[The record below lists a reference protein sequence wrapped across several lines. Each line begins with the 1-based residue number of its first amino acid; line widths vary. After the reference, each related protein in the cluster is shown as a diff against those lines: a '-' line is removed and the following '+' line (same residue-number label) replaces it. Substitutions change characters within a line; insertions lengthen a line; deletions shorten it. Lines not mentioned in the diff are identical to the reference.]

1 MQKFDQI
8 KARHGGKKKGSQFE
22 EYDTQAPGVPAAG
35 KAGKR
40 KNASGAER
48 LSPLKSPQS
57 LGSQKDPKRQL
68 PASHSSSPKR
78 RQAKGGYLDALADKE
93 AKQIS
98 MNSLQVGEEFEKDIK
113 NIIEIIDGVEK
124 NMCPQRLNQQF
135 MRSANL
141 SQNRRKL
148 EMNRTI

>member
-1 MQKFDQI
+1 M
-8 KARHGGKKKGSQFE
+8 
-22 EYDTQAPGVPAAG
+22 
-35 KAGKR
+35 
-40 KNASGAER
+40 
-48 LSPLKSPQS
+48 
-57 LGSQKDPKRQL
+57 
-68 PASHSSSPKR
+68 
-78 RQAKGGYLDALADKE
+78 DALADKE

-141 SQNRRKL
+141 RSLAPYRGRCPSRHRKSTYTHIGATSTADHL
-148 EMNRTI
+148 TLLGSGPEGDEVL